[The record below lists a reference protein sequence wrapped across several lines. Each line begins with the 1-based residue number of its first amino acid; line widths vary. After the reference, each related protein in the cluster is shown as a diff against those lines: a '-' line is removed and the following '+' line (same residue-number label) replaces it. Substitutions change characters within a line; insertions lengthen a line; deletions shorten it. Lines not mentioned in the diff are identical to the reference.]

1 MKKILT
7 FLFIMAI
14 ISPVLAV
21 PQFINYQGVLRDDQ
35 ARLVTGNKAMIFK
48 LYDALSGGSLVW
60 QLTTAEV
67 VVSNG
72 LYNIKLGPLGYNELG
87 SGPRWLEVS
96 VGSETLSPRLELLSI
111 AYAIT
116 AGSAEAAATL
126 GGYVPATTGTGSFI
140 PVTTG
145 GKLDSSVIPASG
157 GSVNADTVDGFHA
170 SGTATAGQILPLNS
184 SKQLKGMA
192 VSAEASS
199 GYALFFTGKLGAAV
213 GGAGTVGVPETTPCG
228 IATIGSSANEVDVY
242 NSNVTTNSLIMLTA
256 GPYSNPGAV
265 DFGGAAV
272 KSKSAGQFRIRTGNG
287 NATQLGQSLPV
298 YYLIIN

>member
-35 ARLVTGNKAMIFK
+35 ARLVTGNKAMTFK

-67 VVSNG
+67 MVSNG

-157 GSVNADTVDGFHA
+157 GTVNADTVDGFHA
-170 SGTATAGQILPLNS
+170 SATATAGQLLPLDS
-184 SKQLKGMA
+184 GKQLKGVS

-199 GYALFFTGKLGAAV
+199 GYALFVAGKLGASR
-213 GGAGTVGVPETTPCG
+213 GGTSSPSG
-228 IATIGSSANEVDVY
+228 IATITAGN
-242 NSNVTTNSLIMLTA
+242 NSVTVNNTSVTTNSLILLTQ
-256 GPYSNPGAV
+256 GPYSSNV
-265 DFGGAAV
+265 DINTNGIYIR
-272 KSKSAGQFRIRTGNG
+272 SQSNGQFIVKTND
-287 NATQLGQSLPV
+287 NAFSVGGSQTLPI